1 MKVRFLGSGDAFGTG
16 GRFQACILLE
26 SGGFKCLLDCGASS
40 LIAMKK
46 AAVNPIQVD
55 SILISHL
62 HGDHFGGLPFML
74 LDAQFSGR
82 TAPMNVFGPPGIRDR
97 VRQATEILFPGA
109 WHVQRKF
116 ETRFTEIGKDDP
128 AETGPFKVTPF
139 EAVHDS
145 GAPSYGFR
153 IEAEGR
159 TVAYSGD
166 TEWTENIVNAAAGTD
181 LLISEAYF
189 YDRPGKFHTDLV
201 TLLKNR
207 PRLGCK
213 RLIVTHMGPGALEH
227 VRDLPVETAHDGL
240 EITL

>member
-16 GRFQACILLE
+16 GRFQTCILLE
-26 SGGFKCLLDCGASS
+26 SCGFKCLLDCGASS

-82 TAPMNVFGPPGIRDR
+82 TAPLNVFGPPGIPNR

-116 ETRFTEIGKDDP
+116 ETRFKEILKDSP
-128 AETGPFKVTPF
+128 VETGPFRVTPF
-139 EAVHDS
+139 EMVHES

-159 TVAYSGD
+159 SMAYSGD
-166 TEWTENIVNAAAGTD
+166 TEWTENIVKAAAETD
-181 LLISEAYF
+181 LLISEASF
-189 YDRPGKFHTDLV
+189 YDKPGRFHIDLE
-201 TLLKNR
+201 TLLRNR
-207 PRLGCK
+207 PKLGCK
-213 RLIVTHMGPGALEH
+213 RLIVTHMGPGTLEH
-227 VRDLPVETAHDGL
+227 VRNLPVETAYDGL
-240 EITL
+240 EISL